1 MPSLLPDAGP
11 MAPGQSLLA
20 PVVLPRM
27 EAEGRD
33 HPVCG
38 GSTRRSRM
46 GLRRPHKS
54 LREGNVQP
62 GTATRDARC
71 ISRGGDNGE
80 GVGSYQ
86 QENKNALAL
95 VLLAMLI

>member
-1 MPSLLPDAGP
+1 

-38 GSTRRSRM
+38 GSTRGSRM

-54 LREGNVQP
+54 LRKGNVQP

-86 QENKNALAL
+86 QEENKNALTL
-95 VLLAMLI
+95 VLFAMLI

>member
-1 MPSLLPDAGP
+1 
-11 MAPGQSLLA
+11 
-20 PVVLPRM
+20 
-27 EAEGRD
+27 
-33 HPVCG
+33 
-38 GSTRRSRM
+38 M
-46 GLRRPHKS
+46 GLRRPHNS

-86 QENKNALAL
+86 QENKKALAL

>member
-1 MPSLLPDAGP
+1 
-11 MAPGQSLLA
+11 
-20 PVVLPRM
+20 
-27 EAEGRD
+27 
-33 HPVCG
+33 
-38 GSTRRSRM
+38 M